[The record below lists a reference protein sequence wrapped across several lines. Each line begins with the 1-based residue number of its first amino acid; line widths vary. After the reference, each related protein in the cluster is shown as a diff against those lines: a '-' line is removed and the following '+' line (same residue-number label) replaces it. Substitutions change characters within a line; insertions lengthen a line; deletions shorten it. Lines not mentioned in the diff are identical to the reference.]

1 MQWWRKK
8 KKFDVNHK
16 KKGKKKMWRLFFEI
30 RKIKFLL
37 TRNKSFCYLCIL
49 SFLITK
55 SDKIV
60 ASKCRKKNKRKIC
73 LFDYYLH
80 SNNQHRVITI
90 ANTSLCQCLDFD
102 FLLWWFLITWWRR
115 RRWWWWAFVITF
127 TSATA
132 AVAAAAATTTST
144 RRWWTAGTW
153 IWFISIIIIGF
164 LSFITKLN
172 VL

>member
-1 MQWWRKK
+1 MNCKEQSKKYTILALKQCTVLILFLLHNSKYICSDEERKE
-8 KKFDVNHK
+8 KFDVNHK

-102 FLLWWFLITWWRR
+102 FLLW
-115 RRWWWWAFVITF
+115 
-127 TSATA
+127 
-132 AVAAAAATTTST
+132 
-144 RRWWTAGTW
+144 
-153 IWFISIIIIGF
+153 
-164 LSFITKLN
+164 
-172 VL
+172 